1 MREYGEMVA
10 SVSRFVRSAFV
21 VFLSLS
27 LSLSLFE
34 EEEEQDEGRRKN
46 TMRPPPLVSL
56 HLYPIRKDIFLPG
69 AAPNPFNTT
78 RRRRRKETRSKAM
91 TTTKGTRRTGGVKS
105 RRQQVLIRG
114 FFDAI
119 SHLLDPGLIVDHGS
133 RRARRDRDLSRRHF
147 LG

>member
-1 MREYGEMVA
+1 MN
-10 SVSRFVRSAFV
+10 
-21 VFLSLS
+21 
-27 LSLSLFE
+27 
-34 EEEEQDEGRRKN
+34 DEGIN
-46 TMRPPPLVSL
+46 V
-56 HLYPIRKDIFLPG
+56 
-69 AAPNPFNTT
+69 
-78 RRRRRKETRSKAM
+78 KA
-91 TTTKGTRRTGGVKS
+91 RRTGGVKS